1 MSEPLEIE
9 VIARGLMVIG
19 SKVLLCRNNKHGYFF
34 LPGGHVEFGE
44 TAAAALVREFEEEC
58 GLSPT
63 VRGLGQV
70 SEGIFHDGKR
80 LRHEVN
86 LVFHVEHPDNP
97 GRAGP
102 GATPP
107 PVMSRE
113 KKIAFEWVDLGN
125 VGEVDLRPES
135 AAAWLRRL
143 AASAG
148 ASPSSADGIEWRPQ
162 A

>member
-19 SKVLLCRNNKHGYFF
+19 SKVLLCRNIKHGYCF

-63 VRGLGQV
+63 VRSLGQV

-86 LVFHVEHPDNP
+86 LVFHVEHPSAVAD
-97 GRAGP
+97 A
-102 GATPP
+102 ATPP
-107 PVMSRE
+107 PVTSLE

-125 VGEVDLRPES
+125 LGEVDLRPES
-135 AAAWLRRL
+135 ALAWLKRV
-143 AASAG
+143 AS
-148 ASPSSADGIEWRPQ
+148 SPSSADGIEWRPQ